1 MDVIKPRVMGSDPS
15 ILASLC
21 MFQFCT
27 IKGEKKTPKSCKQ
40 FRQHQKLCFCC
51 LFVYSIVFY
60 VFLCSSTF
68 NARTPGG
75 SSGRASGSGGNDR
88 GLVIHRVVKESGSST
103 NYPVL
108 TKTNYNDWAL
118 LMKIKLRARCLWDA
132 VECGRAAVELHEDR
146 MALDGICSTVP
157 PEMISTLATKA
168 SVKEAWDCIKTM
180 RVGDDRIRKASAQRE
195 ITGRLK
201 AAEDYQPPPSS
212 QNTDG
217 KLYLTEEE
225 WLECHKK
232 EQEAK
237 RSGAGSS
244 GRNKRRG
251 RKGCTGGSSD
261 GSTYR
266 RLFGPSIIFER

>member
-1 MDVIKPRVMGSDPS
+1 VEDFAMRLTSVVNQLATLGDPEPDDKVVEKYLRVARPMFSQLVLS
-15 ILASLC
+15 IE
-21 MFQFCT
+21 T
-27 IKGEKKTPKSCKQ
+27 
-40 FRQHQKLCFCC
+40 
-51 LFVYSIVFY
+51 
-60 VFLCSSTF
+60 
-68 NARTPGG
+68 
-75 SSGRASGSGGNDR
+75 
-88 GLVIHRVVKESGSST
+88 
-103 NYPVL
+103 
-108 TKTNYNDWAL
+108 L
-118 LMKIKLRARCLWDA
+118 LD
-132 VECGRAAVELHEDR
+132 
-146 MALDGICSTVP
+146 
-157 PEMISTLATKA
+157 ISTL
-168 SVKEAWDCIKTM
+168 SLE
-180 RVGDDRIRKASAQRE
+180 E
-195 ITGRLK
+195 ITERLK

-217 KLYLTEEE
+217 KLYLTEEEWLECHKKEHLTEEE